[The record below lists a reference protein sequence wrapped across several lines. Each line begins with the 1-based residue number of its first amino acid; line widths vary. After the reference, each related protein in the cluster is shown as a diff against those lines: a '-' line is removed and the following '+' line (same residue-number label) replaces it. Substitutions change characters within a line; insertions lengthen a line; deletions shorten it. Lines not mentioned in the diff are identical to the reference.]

1 MSTSRY
7 ERMNRQRLIPQ
18 SKIRVAAYCRVST
31 DHEDQANSF
40 ESQQRYF
47 RQYIDRNPGWQLYEI
62 FADEG
67 LSGTSTK
74 KRKQFN
80 RMIACAKNGDFD
92 LIITKEISRFAR
104 NTLDS
109 IFFTRDLKKHGVGVI
124 FMNDNINTL
133 DGDAE
138 LRLAIMSSIAQEES
152 RKTSER
158 VKWGQRRQMEQGV
171 VFGRSMLGYDI
182 RNGKMYINEEGAQI
196 VRLIFHKAAE
206 EGKGTRVIARELQEA
221 GIAPVRAMQWQSS
234 VILRILRNEKYCGDL
249 VQRKT
254 YTPDYLSHD
263 KKYNKGEEDFI
274 ILQNHHPPIISR
286 ELFERANR
294 ILDARAVS
302 QDGKPK
308 YSKRYPFSG
317 KIKCARC
324 GCSYVARSRKRKD
337 GTVYQAWRCQEANKN
352 GRPHIGADGNQIG
365 CSGQSIPNED
375 VIRIMQLVIDR
386 LHFDHQKFTDG
397 LLQALQDD
405 CTLEQEQEIEEEIHT
420 LLDGKSLGEEFYA
433 ELLDKMVIAEDGQ
446 VDVYLKD
453 FPFRWRCQ
461 RIIE

>member
-1 MSTSRY
+1 
-7 ERMNRQRLIPQ
+7 
-18 SKIRVAAYCRVST
+18 
-31 DHEDQANSF
+31 
-40 ESQQRYF
+40 
-47 RQYIDRNPGWQLYEI
+47 
-62 FADEG
+62 
-67 LSGTSTK
+67 
-74 KRKQFN
+74 
-80 RMIACAKNGDFD
+80 
-92 LIITKEISRFAR
+92 
-104 NTLDS
+104 
-109 IFFTRDLKKHGVGVI
+109 
-124 FMNDNINTL
+124 MNDNINTL

-182 RNGKMYINEEGAQI
+182 RDGKMYINEEGAQI

-221 GIAPVRAMQWQSS
+221 GIAPVRARQWQSS

-324 GCSYVARSRKRKD
+324 GCSYVARCRKRKD
-337 GTVYQAWRCQEANKN
+337 GTVYRAWRCQEANKN
-352 GRPHIGADGNQIG
+352 GQPHTDVDGNQIG

-375 VIRIMQLVIDR
+375 VIRIMQLVMDR
-386 LHFDHQKFTDG
+386 LHFDHQEFTDG
-397 LLQALQDD
+397 LLQALQDA
-405 CTLEQEQEIEEEIHT
+405 CTLEQEQLQDRRRNPHASGWKIPGRRVLCRT
-420 LLDGKSLGEEFYA
+420 A
-433 ELLDKMVIAEDGQ
+433 GQ
-446 VDVYLKD
+446 NGDCK
-453 FPFRWRCQ
+453 R
-461 RIIE
+461 